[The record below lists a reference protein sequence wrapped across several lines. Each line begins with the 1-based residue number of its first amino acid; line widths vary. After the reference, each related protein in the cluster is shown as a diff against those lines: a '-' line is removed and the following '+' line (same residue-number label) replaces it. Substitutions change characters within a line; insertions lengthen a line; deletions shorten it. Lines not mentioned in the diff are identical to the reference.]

1 MEGNLEFSAW
11 FCWTFDISPAG
22 KKHESHSWSFSPR
35 KKNKSTLRFCLLKTK
50 MGLLHQPTICQ
61 VRASQHAGRGN
72 IFRLLFT
79 SAHLCRKWWY
89 WVGTHWAWWL
99 SVYNRTVFLN
109 NKISPESFFTPEFLW
124 APRVSICTYF
134 SVLRRWLPSLSVY
147 VYWKPCLPIALSCSI
162 WCCRGFWLSLFP

>member
-1 MEGNLEFSAW
+1 MKV
-11 FCWTFDISPAG
+11 IAG
-22 KKHESHSWSFSPR
+22 HFSPR

-79 SAHLCRKWWY
+79 SAHLCRKWWC

-99 SVYNRTVFLN
+99 SVYNRTVFCN
-109 NKISPESFFTPEFLW
+109 SKISPESFFTPEFLW
-124 APRVSICTYF
+124 APRVSICTCF
-134 SVLRRWLPSLSVY
+134 SVLRRWLPLSLSMCIENHAF
-147 VYWKPCLPIALSCSI
+147 PSLSPIPSSAAGDSGSLSFRSCNFLLGQ
-162 WCCRGFWLSLFP
+162 WGV